1 MRGAGRAAG
10 AGRVSD
16 NEASRS
22 RISGVHATALVVANM
37 VGTGIFTTSG
47 FLIADLGRPLYVLGL
62 WLLGGLAA
70 LCGALV
76 YAELGSALRRAG
88 GEVVFLARAW
98 HPSVAFAAGWISLVV
113 GFAAPVAASS
123 MAFGTYLHAA
133 TGAPPLVAAV
143 LLIIVV
149 SFAHA
154 GDVRLGGRFQL
165 VVTGV
170 KLALLFLLL
179 GASLLSDALDPSRL
193 FAEAEGVTPSWSAAA
208 VGLIF
213 VSYAYSGWNA
223 AAYLAGEI
231 DDAERN
237 IPRALLIGS
246 SFVTVLYLALN
257 ALFFSAAPAVALAG
271 KVEVGHIAA
280 VHLFGEDIGRA
291 FSTAI
296 ALALV
301 SSVSAM
307 ILAGPR
313 VAVFL
318 AEERLLPAALGR
330 RRAGG
335 SPVVAVISQAVLA
348 IICALT
354 ATFDSLLVFVGFTLS
369 VTAAATVLG
378 AWRLRI
384 TEPELERP
392 FRTPLWPL
400 PAIVFVGLATWM
412 VAFSLSERPKAA
424 LAGLVV
430 LLLVGVGAWLHGRR
444 EKTAVG

>member
-1 MRGAGRAAG
+1 
-10 AGRVSD
+10 VSD
-16 NEASRS
+16 NDPSRA

-76 YAELGSALRRAG
+76 YAELGAALRRAG

-98 HPSVAFAAGWISLVV
+98 HPSVAFAAGWISLIV
-113 GFAAPVAASS
+113 GFAAPVAASA
-123 MAFGTYLHAA
+123 MAFGKYLNAA
-133 TGAPPLVAAV
+133 TGAPPLVSAV

-170 KLALLFLLL
+170 KLVLLFLLL
-179 GASLLSDALDPSRL
+179 TASLTSDALDPGRL
-193 FAEAEGVTPSWSAAA
+193 LQAAEGVKPSWSAAA

-213 VSYAYSGWNA
+213 VSYSYSGWNA

-237 IPRALLIGS
+237 IPRALLLGS

-257 ALFFSAAPAVALAG
+257 ALFFSAVPAAELAG
-271 KVEVGHIAA
+271 KIEVGHVATVA
-280 VHLFGEDIGRA
+280 LFGEEIGRA

-318 AEERLLPAALGR
+318 AEEKLLPAALGK

-335 SPVVAVISQAVLA
+335 SPVVAVLSQAVLA
-348 IICALT
+348 IACALT
-354 ATFDSLLVFVGFTLS
+354 ATFDSLLMFVGFTLS
-369 VTAAATVLG
+369 ITAAATVLG

-384 TEPELERP
+384 TEPDLERP

-400 PAIVFVGLATWM
+400 PPLVFVGLATWM
-412 VAFSLSERPKAA
+412 VVFSLSERPWAG
-424 LAGLVV
+424 LAGVLV
-430 LLLVGVGAWLHGRR
+430 LALVGAGAWLNSRKAASSNAG
-444 EKTAVG
+444 